1 MNVYNLVYVYHNN
14 EKNINYVT
22 CRTSTNKR
30 KVEEDAYTLY
40 REVLRSECIY
50 RNLLTNEHMLPDEMK
65 MILDKNNIKY
75 TINKIDKSIEI
86 IFDNGDTYYC
96 IMIKNTEIDVI

>member
-1 MNVYNLVYVYHNN
+1 MKIYNLVYVYHNN

-22 CRTSTNKR
+22 CRTSTDKH

-50 RNLLTNEHMLPDEMK
+50 RNLLTNDHMLPDEMK
-65 MILDKNNIKY
+65 MILDNNNIKY
-75 TINKIDKSIEI
+75 SIDKIDKCIEMD
-86 IFDNGDTYYC
+86 FNNGDTYYC
-96 IMIKNTEIDVI
+96 IMIKDTEINII